1 MLAPISGSW
10 REDVRQQ
17 STARSEAFRGNTTM
31 SSCNES
37 AGDQSCRGWSVIPMP
52 HEPAGVSAIDL
63 AGVGRIGAAIASA
76 LQRLMDSRGLER
88 LEREGAGWWQRAAR
102 ELPAGVAAGDR
113 AGADLRF
120 LFISATEPG
129 ALELAERASAAVR
142 AGGARVVA
150 IVMYPPLPDR
160 AAVQNATAKLAA
172 EVDAIV
178 VMPDY
183 PHLTLLDCIVRA
195 YRAAVGER
203 PTRASA
209 SAMPAGSEFLD
220 LRSAFHGAGRAS
232 LGSGLASGPERI
244 LEAATDAVD
253 ELGDIALRAASGILV
268 IVAGAETLR
277 LAEVASALYQVHAR
291 TRGDAQAVLAAHYDE
306 RMGHAVRVIVV
317 AAS

>member
-1 MLAPISGSW
+1 
-10 REDVRQQ
+10 
-17 STARSEAFRGNTTM
+17 
-31 SSCNES
+31 
-37 AGDQSCRGWSVIPMP
+37 MP
-52 HEPAGVSAIDL
+52 REPAGVSAVDL

-76 LQRLMDSRGLER
+76 LQRRMDSRGLER

-102 ELPAGVAAGDR
+102 ELPAGASGDR

-129 ALELAERASAAVR
+129 ALELAERASAAAR

-150 IVMYPPLPDR
+150 IVMSPPLPDR

-195 YRAAVGER
+195 YRAALGER

-244 LEAATDAVD
+244 LEAATDAVE
-253 ELGDIALRAASGILV
+253 ELGDIALYAASGILV

-306 RMGHAVRVIVV
+306 RMGQAVRVIVV
-317 AAS
+317 VAS

>member
-17 STARSEAFRGNTTM
+17 STARFEAFRGNTTM

-37 AGDQSCRGWSVIPMP
+37 AGDQSCRGSSVIPMP
-52 HEPAGVSAIDL
+52 REPAGGAAVDL

-76 LQRLMDSRGLER
+76 LQRRMDSRGLER

-102 ELPAGVAAGDR
+102 ELPAGASGDR

-129 ALELAERASAAVR
+129 ALELAERASAAAR

-150 IVMYPPLPDR
+150 IVMSPPLPDR

-195 YRAAVGER
+195 YRAALGER

-244 LEAATDAVD
+244 LEAATDAVE
-253 ELGDIALRAASGILV
+253 ELGDIALHAASGILV

-306 RMGHAVRVIVV
+306 RMGQAVRVIVV
-317 AAS
+317 VAS

>member
-1 MLAPISGSW
+1 
-10 REDVRQQ
+10 
-17 STARSEAFRGNTTM
+17 M

-37 AGDQSCRGWSVIPMP
+37 AGDQSCRGSSVIPMP
-52 HEPAGVSAIDL
+52 REPAGVSAVDL

-76 LQRLMDSRGLER
+76 LQRRMDSRGLER

-102 ELPAGVAAGDR
+102 ELPAGASGDR

-129 ALELAERASAAVR
+129 ALELAERASAAAR

-150 IVMYPPLPDR
+150 IVMSPPLPDR

-195 YRAAVGER
+195 YRAALGER

-244 LEAATDAVD
+244 LEAATDAVG
-253 ELGDIALRAASGILV
+253 ELGDIALHAASGILV

-306 RMGHAVRVIVV
+306 RMGQAVRVIVV
-317 AAS
+317 VAS

>member
-17 STARSEAFRGNTTM
+17 STARFEAFRGNTTM

-37 AGDQSCRGWSVIPMP
+37 AGDQSCRGSSVIPMP
-52 HEPAGVSAIDL
+52 REPAGVSAVDL

-76 LQRLMDSRGLER
+76 LQRRMDSRGLER

-102 ELPAGVAAGDR
+102 ELPAGASGDR

-129 ALELAERASAAVR
+129 ALELAERASAAAR

-150 IVMYPPLPDR
+150 IVMSPPLPDR

-195 YRAAVGER
+195 YRAALGER

-244 LEAATDAVD
+244 LEAATDAVE
-253 ELGDIALRAASGILV
+253 ELGDIALHAASGILV

-306 RMGHAVRVIVV
+306 RMGQAVRVIVV
-317 AAS
+317 VAS

>member
-1 MLAPISGSW
+1 
-10 REDVRQQ
+10 
-17 STARSEAFRGNTTM
+17 M
-31 SSCNES
+31 SSCSES
-37 AGDQSCRGWSVIPMP
+37 TDNPSCRALFATPMSSGG
-52 HEPAGVSAIDL
+52 HEHAGAEPIELV
-63 AGVGRIGAAIASA
+63 GVGRIGSAIARA
-76 LQRLMDSRGLER
+76 LQRRMNSRGLER
-88 LEREGAGWWQRAAR
+88 LEREGAGWQRKGAR
-102 ELPAGVAAGDR
+102 ELAAAPPSGDS
-113 AGADLRF
+113 ASSDLAF
-120 LFISATEPG
+120 LFIAAGEPG
-129 ALELAERASAAVR
+129 ALDLAETAGAAARAS
-142 AGGARVVA
+142 GARIVA
-150 IVMYPPLPDR
+150 LVMHPPLPDR
-160 AAVQNATAKLAA
+160 AALQDATASLAA
-172 EVDAIV
+172 KVDAIV
-178 VMPDY
+178 VTPEY

-253 ELGDIALRAASGILV
+253 ELGDIALHAASGILV